1 MASPEASR
9 RSHRAP
15 RSARLLPAGP
25 LAGLAACVA
34 VFAVDAGLVAGH
46 DTSFVDHPA
55 LTEAVHH
62 RDSLLNSVMEAIT
75 ASAEIPLVV
84 LAVLVAAVLARRAR
98 SWRPIVL
105 IGAAGVL
112 SVAAATGVKDIAD
125 RTRPP
130 HMYWLTQETGFS
142 FPSRHTTMT
151 AALLPVIAY
160 LLCELIRS
168 RLAKATVWGL
178 AVVLIVL
185 VGSSR
190 VYLAVHWASDVLG
203 GMALGG
209 TVALLLVT
217 GDRIVRGMRGPL
229 PAGERAA
236 ESDTVHS

>member
-1 MASPEASR
+1 MARPDASR
-9 RSHRAP
+9 RRHRAP
-15 RSARLLPAGP
+15 RAGRLLPAGP

-34 VFAVDAGLVAGH
+34 VFAADAGLVAGH

-55 LTEAVHH
+55 LSEAVHH
-62 RDSLLNSVMEAIT
+62 RDSLLNSVMKTVT

-98 SWRPIVL
+98 SWRPIVV

-112 SVAAATGVKDIAD
+112 SVAAATGVKDVAD

-151 AALLPVIAY
+151 AALLPVIAF
-160 LLCELIRS
+160 LLCEVIRS
-168 RLAKATVWGL
+168 RTAKAAVWGS
-178 AVVLIVL
+178 AVVLVVL

-217 GDRIVRGMRGPL
+217 GDRLVRGARGPL
-229 PAGERAA
+229 PAREQTA
-236 ESDTVHS
+236 EDDTVRS